1 MNTIAFWNTLG
12 ETLWCQEA
20 PTLKAERAGKQGLPV
35 QVATVHDEAASI
47 PRPRQGDG
55 QHIRREQ
62 YTHSM
67 CDYHMTTLAIDNLSI
82 SQRS

>member
-1 MNTIAFWNTLG
+1 MTTIALG
-12 ETLWCQEA
+12 TYWRETLWCQEA
-20 PTLKAERAGKQGLPV
+20 PTLNAERAGMGLSV
-35 QVATVHDEAASI
+35 QVATVRNEAASI

-55 QHIRREQ
+55 RHIRREH

-67 CDYHMTTLAIDNLSI
+67 ADYHTTTLAIDNLSI